1 MSLRDQLLKAG
12 LVNKKKVRQANRQ
25 LKKKRRAEQGS
36 RSSKKARQRAEE
48 QAAEA
53 AKAQR
58 AERVR
63 AERAKAHARKEQ
75 EARRRAIQTWLRTH
89 RVPMRAGN
97 QLFFHLAAN
106 RKKLVR
112 CMFPESV
119 VMELR
124 RGRLAVAWD
133 GPSSRD
139 PDYLLLPD
147 RTAARI
153 AELAPQRLLFWN
165 AQPPPEDDPA
175 EQPYDM
181 GEIQAARE
189 RVPDRWAGLR

>member
-12 LVNKKKVRQANRQ
+12 LVNKKKVRQTNRQ
-25 LKKKRRAEQGS
+25 LKNKRRKAQGSRASKKHVERAEQ
-36 RSSKKARQRAEE
+36 

-53 AKAQR
+53 RRTER
-58 AERVR
+58 ATKVR
-63 AERAKAHARKEQ
+63 DERAKAHARREQ
-75 EARRRAIQTWLRTH
+75 EAHRRAVQTWLRTH
-89 RVPMRAGN
+89 RVPWRGGN
-97 QLFFHLAAN
+97 QLFFHLAAD
-106 RKKLVR
+106 RKTVVR
-112 CMFPESV
+112 CMLPESLV
-119 VMELR
+119 TELR

-153 AELAPQRLLFWN
+153 VELAPKRLLFWN
-165 AQPPPEDDPA
+165 AEPPPEDDPA
-175 EQPYDM
+175 EQPYNM
-181 GEIQAARE
+181 GEILEARA